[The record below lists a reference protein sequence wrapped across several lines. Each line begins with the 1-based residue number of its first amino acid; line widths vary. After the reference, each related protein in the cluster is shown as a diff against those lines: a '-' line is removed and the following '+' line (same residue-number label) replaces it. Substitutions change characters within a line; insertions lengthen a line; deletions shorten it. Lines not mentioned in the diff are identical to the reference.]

1 MQLEPH
7 VESVQNELASL
18 AALGDERTAAAAE
31 RLSRALGST
40 LGLRFL
46 DLVGEAAVEISGQLP
61 SGHVEVRMAGQN
73 PSLVYVEASEDE
85 PAPAGEE
92 LSARITLR
100 LPGGLKGTL
109 EVAAAR
115 EGVSVN
121 TWILRA
127 LARALSGPPP
137 RRHGNRMRG
146 FARG

>member
-1 MQLEPH
+1 LEPH

-46 DLVGEAAVEISGQLP
+46 DLVSEAAVEISGQLP
-61 SGHVEVRMAGQN
+61 SGHVEVRMAGQS
-73 PSLVYVEASEDE
+73 PSLVYVEAAEEE
-85 PAPAGEE
+85 PATAGEE

-121 TWILRA
+121 TWVLRA

-137 RRHGNRMRG
+137 ARRGNRMRG